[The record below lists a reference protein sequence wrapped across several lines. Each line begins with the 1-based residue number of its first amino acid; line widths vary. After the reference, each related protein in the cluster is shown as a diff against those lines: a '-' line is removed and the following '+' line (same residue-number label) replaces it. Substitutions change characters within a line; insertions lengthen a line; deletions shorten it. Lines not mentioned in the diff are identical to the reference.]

1 MKRLHYFIILF
12 ILCLLSFINAD
23 DKDKIQWSADYRLK
37 WQDFQGKPDYNYEG
51 DALTS
56 SGILYESSYDNE
68 NKKFHF
74 NVICYFEKKKSWVK
88 KDKNTDY
95 LLNHEQV
102 HFDITEVFARRLKK
116 ELGERTFTT
125 ANVKREVSAIYNRI
139 MKEWTAEENLY
150 DKETKHSKI
159 KEKQKEWNLKVANQL
174 EETE

>member
-1 MKRLHYFIILF
+1 MKKSNYLNILLILF
-12 ILCLLSFINAD
+12 SLSFFAAD
-23 DKDKIQWSADYRLK
+23 NNLKIIWSADYRLK
-37 WQDFQGKPDYNYEG
+37 WEDFQGKPDLKYEG

-56 SGILYESSYDNE
+56 SGIIYECEYKSES
-68 NKKFHF
+68 NKFKF
-74 NVICYFEKKKSWVK
+74 NIICYFDKKKSWVK